1 MTNYIFEDMNTEAL
15 AEGYTPDNRY
25 RYIRPTEL
33 APIIPGSYIV
43 HQFYLIDPEVNNV
56 ANIYDLKVQYAFGL
70 KKLFEKTAALVQLKD
85 ACEATVQL
93 TPEDT
98 EQFIRD
104 FPEINVP
111 KQPYL
116 SAYCQLIVTTA
127 KYIEDPETQEKQKQP
142 DKVIYSDIQ
151 DIKVKLPLKDYIID
165 ERTNENDA

>member
-1 MTNYIFEDMNTEAL
+1 MANYIFEDMNTEAL

-43 HQFYLIDPEVNNV
+43 HQFYLIDPEVNNIT
-56 ANIYDLKVQYAFGL
+56 NISGVVVQYAFGL

-93 TPEDT
+93 TPAET

-116 SAYCQLIVTTA
+116 SAYCQLIVTKTD
-127 KYIEDPETQEKQKQP
+127 E
-142 DKVIYSDIQ
+142 KVIYSDIQ